1 MDERTRNEHDE
12 CLYLR
17 KQWDQ
22 TETRIAIYSSKLALS
37 PSKLSQS
44 SSVLN
49 DVGSQKHLITLKQ
62 GERLTSS
69 KCLTIN
75 YKFNLKSWTINRA

>member
-1 MDERTRNEHDE
+1 MDERTWNEHDE

-22 TETRIAIYSSKLALS
+22 TETWTANSTSKPALI
-37 PSKLSQS
+37 PGKLSQS
-44 SSVLN
+44 SSKLN
-49 DVGSQKHLITLKQ
+49 DLGSQKHLITLKH

-69 KCLTIN
+69 K
-75 YKFNLKSWTINRA
+75 Y